1 MSKHRYTA
9 TFKRK
14 DETVFTKTFLA
25 SDLFEADEHALEYAT
40 KRGILCLDLG
50 PAEQKEEWHLK
61 FLNFKCFFC
70 YFLKSFTNR
79 YIVENRR

>member
-25 SDLFEADEHALEYAT
+25 SDLFEADEYALQYAT
-40 KRGILCLDLG
+40 KRSILYLDLG

-61 FLNFKCFFC
+61 FKNFKCFFLLLFDIF
-70 YFLKSFTNR
+70 YE
-79 YIVENRR
+79 YIYCR